1 MFYVVLPDRS
11 TRDGLL
17 EYLNALGIYAVFHY
31 VPLHSSPMGRTFGS
45 LDLPETDSASARLL
59 RLPFYYEFSEA
70 EQSRVVQAIRKF
82 FADNASR
89 VGDIRA
95 GIGAKGTIELVQ
107 ASER

>member
-1 MFYVVLPDRS
+1 LPDRS

-17 EYLNALGIYAVFHY
+17 EYLNEQGIYAVFHY

-45 LDLPETDSASARLL
+45 PDLPETDSASARLL

-70 EQSRVVQAIRKF
+70 EQARVVQAIREF
-82 FADNASR
+82 FAHNASR
-89 VGDIRA
+89 AGSIRA
-95 GIGAKGTIELVQ
+95 GKGAEGTVELVR